1 MCRNSS
7 VGGTKQFCGAVMST
21 QLKARVC
28 YNTKCIFISSTVVV
42 MVDVADRWMCGRLD
56 LEVLKCLS
64 QHPDTPA
71 ILVLNKVFVDH

>member
-1 MCRNSS
+1 
-7 VGGTKQFCGAVMST
+7 
-21 QLKARVC
+21 
-28 YNTKCIFISSTVVV
+28 

-71 ILVLNKVFVDH
+71 VLVLNKVFLDQWSGKNPKCPSLLMICTDYLCFLG

>member
-1 MCRNSS
+1 M
-7 VGGTKQFCGAVMST
+7 
-21 QLKARVC
+21 LP
-28 YNTKCIFISSTVVV
+28 ISWTVVV

-71 ILVLNKVFVDH
+71 ILVLNKVFLDQWSGKNAIITAKNHSYMSTFTDALFFLGR